1 MLPKKF
7 VGRFTEMESKAEPVY
22 GEQKIAV
29 KVDGVELLKEGEEV
43 DKERILTEEDFKR
56 IKYLQYKNAVKK
68 VDRKKFRD
76 SDDEHQSE
84 SEDDLDGYEQE
95 DGEMELEEGEL
106 EQDEPLDSS

>member
-1 MLPKKF
+1 MFDDLNENNF
-7 VGRFTEMESKAEPVY
+7 
-22 GEQKIAV
+22 
-29 KVDGVELLKEGEEV
+29 LLYAAKSYNSPNCVISEFN
-43 DKERILTEEDFKR
+43 EDFKR

-106 EQDEPLDSS
+106 EQEEPLDSS

>member
-1 MLPKKF
+1 M
-7 VGRFTEMESKAEPVY
+7 
-22 GEQKIAV
+22 
-29 KVDGVELLKEGEEV
+29 
-43 DKERILTEEDFKR
+43 
-56 IKYLQYKNAVKK
+56 KK

-106 EQDEPLDSS
+106 EQDEPLDRS